1 MTVTVE
7 SQVDRLENEL
17 RPYYGIHKITWR
29 NLMSSRGAEGFWGTL
44 GQLYHAMNL
53 GVPLMRAAG
62 RRASTLGPEYAE
74 FAHWCE
80 HHADEEAPHVE
91 WLLNDVA
98 KAGRDR
104 QAMVDAF
111 PEPEILAFMG
121 TQFALVEQVDP
132 VAILGYIYVAEG
144 HPNQP
149 DGLQALAAR
158 FDLPLEAFDTLL
170 FHTEADTEHG
180 EEIAELIE
188 RYATSERRHQAL
200 VASGRAFLTGW
211 SSYFSRLST
220 QSPVQS

>member
-1 MTVTVE
+1 MTMTVE
-7 SQVDRLENEL
+7 SGHVARMEDEL
-17 RPYYGIHKITWR
+17 RPYYGIHKIAWR
-29 NLMSSRGAEGFWGTL
+29 NLMSAHGAQGFWETL

-62 RRASTLGPEYAE
+62 RRASTMGPEYVE
-74 FAHWCE
+74 FVHWCE
-80 HHADEEAPHVE
+80 HHSEEEAPHVE
-91 WLLNDVA
+91 WLLNDFA

-104 QAMVDAF
+104 QAVADAF
-111 PEPEILAFMG
+111 PEPEILALMG

-149 DGLQALAAR
+149 EGLQALAER
-158 FDLPLEAFDTLL
+158 FDLPQEAFDTLL

-188 RYATSERRHQAL
+188 RYATSERRHQAFT
-200 VASGRAFLTGW
+200 ASGRAFLTGW
-211 SSYFSRLST
+211 SSYFRRLVA
-220 QSPVQS
+220 QS